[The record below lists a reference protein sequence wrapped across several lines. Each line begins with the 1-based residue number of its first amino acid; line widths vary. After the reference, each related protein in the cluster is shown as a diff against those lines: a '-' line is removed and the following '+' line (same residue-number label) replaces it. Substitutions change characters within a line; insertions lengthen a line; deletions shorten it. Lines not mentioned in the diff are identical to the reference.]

1 MTRLRL
7 LAASALAVAVAAGAA
22 AQAQTPRAATPMTP
36 VSPQSPAS
44 PTAPPTPTPT
54 APTTA
59 AGQPT
64 TGTATD
70 AAPGPAPSTGPYQPI
85 TAGSDVAST
94 LKASGQ
100 FTTLLKLADA
110 TSLTQVLG
118 SPGLTVFAP
127 TDAAFAASGI
137 DTSDTAL
144 KDQAALQKIQGALT
158 YHVVNAKIPPFKG
171 RQASVTAANGQKLY
185 LDGTGDAVKVND
197 ATAQQP
203 AVTVGSSTIYVI
215 DKVVSPG
222 FTPPTPPAA
231 EPEAAPAA
239 AEKATTTRKTTTT
252 RKKR

>member
-1 MTRLRL
+1 MIRSRL
-7 LAASALAVAVAAGAA
+7 LAAAALATLAAGAA
-22 AQAQTPRAATPMTP
+22 SAQTPAGSPRAATPMTP

-44 PTAPPTPTPT
+44 PIAPPSPTPTTPT
-54 APTTA
+54 S
-59 AGQPT
+59 GQPT
-64 TGTATD
+64 TGTPSD
-70 AAPGPAPSTGPYQPI
+70 AAPAAATPSTGPYRPI
-85 TAGSDVAST
+85 TAGADVAST

-118 SPGLTVFAP
+118 APGLTVFAP
-127 TDAAFAASGI
+127 TDAAFAASGV
-137 DTSDTAL
+137 DTSDAAL
-144 KDQAALQKIQGALT
+144 KDTAALQKLQGALT

-171 RQASVTAANGQKLY
+171 RQASVTTAAQQKLY

-197 ATAQQP
+197 ATALQP

-215 DKVVSPG
+215 DKVVAPG

-239 AEKATTTRKTTTT
+239 AEKAAPAKATP